1 MVEEVILGG
10 VELGDDHMGPP
21 RGQIITCAPHFHQ
34 VSWPFL
40 TIHHHLGLAHHRLI
54 RPGCVSHQRL
64 NGSPHCLLPLQPQLV
79 TVCFFVVFF
88 LIHPLIP
95 NSFISLVVDDTF
107 MLQPWSPAS
116 AARLPYCSFFFSNAW
131 LPPKGESMRKTHQ
144 QDLDQRTELVATISD
159 WKVSWL
165 ANIYLHFPI
174 PGCVF
179 G

>member
-1 MVEEVILGG
+1 MVEEGILGG

-64 NGSPHCLLPLQPQLV
+64 NGSPHCLLPLQPQPV

-116 AARLPYCSFFFSNAW
+116 AARLPYCSFFFSNASSMASSQGRVNEENT
-131 LPPKGESMRKTHQ
+131 LAGFGPENGIGCYNFRLEGE
-144 QDLDQRTELVATISD
+144 
-159 WKVSWL
+159 L
-165 ANIYLHFPI
+165 A
-174 PGCVF
+174 G
-179 G
+179 